1 MTIFDE
7 RQRGFEARLAH
18 DADMRFR
25 ILARRNRLAG
35 LWAAQRLGKSA
46 AAAQA
51 HAREVVLSDLE
62 LPGDEDII
70 ARLLADLAPL
80 GVTRAEVETVL
91 ATMLV
96 EAEAQ
101 MRDAN

>member
-1 MTIFDE
+1 MTSFDE
-7 RQRGFEARLAH
+7 REQAFEARFAH

-25 ILARRNRLAG
+25 ILARRGKLAG
-35 LWAAQRLGKSA
+35 LWAAQRLGKSGA
-46 AAAQA
+46 AAEA
-51 HAREVVLSDLE
+51 HAREVLLSDLE
-62 LPGDEDII
+62 VPGDEDII

-91 ATMLV
+91 ADTLV

-101 MRDAN
+101 LKDAD